1 MAAKTTKTKK
11 SRKTSPLLLLVL
23 AVLIVVLAVQVVNVY
38 QDLADARAQEAAL
51 SDSLTEQQAEN
62 DALKADLEKK
72 DDTNFIQALARELL
86 GLAEEGERIFYDV
99 NE

>member
-1 MAAKTTKTKK
+1 MAANTTKTKK
-11 SRKTSPLLLLVL
+11 RRKTSPLLLMVL

-72 DDTNFIQALARELL
+72 ETVAQIKVL
-86 GLAEEGERIFYDV
+86 
-99 NE
+99 

>member
-1 MAAKTTKTKK
+1 MKNKK
-11 SRKTSPLLLLVL
+11 MLGIGVILF

-51 SDSLTEQQAEN
+51 SDSLSEQQAEN

-72 DDTNFIQALARELL
+72 DDTNFIKALARELL